1 MIDELK
7 ERRLQKQIDK
17 LDPFVKSACHA
28 FGIDLKD
35 YAQGKIDSLA
45 IQKKE
50 LLKILKKEQPS
61 GFGELNEEDKTG
73 D

>member
-35 YAQGKIDSLA
+35 YVQGKIDSLA

-50 LLKILKKEQPS
+50 LLKILKRPEKNFTNNDES
-61 GFGELNEEDKTG
+61 
-73 D
+73 